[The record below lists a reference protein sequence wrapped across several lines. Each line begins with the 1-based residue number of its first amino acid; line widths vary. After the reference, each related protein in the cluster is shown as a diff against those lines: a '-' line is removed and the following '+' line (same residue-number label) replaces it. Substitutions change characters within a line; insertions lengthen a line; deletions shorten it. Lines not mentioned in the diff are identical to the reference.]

1 MPIIKEYHLSGWGGD
16 INRINFDK
24 LLKIDNN
31 NLFKQ
36 MDMLDKINGQTREE
50 EGESVEKQTMTN
62 TNQLITIQ
70 LIDNECDGIV
80 LNLNFK

>member
-1 MPIIKEYHLSGWGGD
+1 
-16 INRINFDK
+16 
-24 LLKIDNN
+24 
-31 NLFKQ
+31 